1 MATQNVPRKRRA
13 QPSPHHEPY
22 PDRLHRHL
30 AAAADAYAALA
41 AVPLAEGLDSPG
53 DGSDDR
59 TEAVSGQEGASS
71 E

>member
-30 AAAADAYAALA
+30 AAAADAYEALSGPP
-41 AVPLAEGLDSPG
+41 AVETTDGPG
-53 DGSDDR
+53 DGVLGP
-59 TEAVSGQEGASS
+59 TAPESGPEGASS